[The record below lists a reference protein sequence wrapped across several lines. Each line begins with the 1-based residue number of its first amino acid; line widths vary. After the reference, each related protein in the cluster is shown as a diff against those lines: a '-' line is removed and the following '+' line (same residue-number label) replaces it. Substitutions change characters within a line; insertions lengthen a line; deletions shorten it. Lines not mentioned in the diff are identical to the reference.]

1 LISRKSGD
9 HCHGRRIARRSSR
22 GRRRET
28 EVEALE
34 ALASADAFAA
44 AVAARLSG
52 NDPEVARDTSAFLKK
67 QAQLLEIQ
75 AEHLK
80 DEHALRLAHLRGQ
93 RREGTLRRTGIR
105 IRIAFQL
112 FVAIVAACI
121 GVVVLVMVRDAVA
134 SRSVVIDTFDIAPNL
149 SAQVPSGKI
158 VAAGLLD
165 VLTRIQAATRSSAAH
180 RNLSNAWTNDIAI
193 EVPETGISIG
203 ELERMLKTRF
213 GHDQHID
220 GDLVKTRNG
229 GLALTARGNG
239 ILPKTLTDETSD
251 LDKLLTQ
258 VGEYVYGQSQPGL
271 WAGDETLVFDKQ

>member
-1 LISRKSGD
+1 MAEGLLAGVLGEEEEKP
-9 HCHGRRIARRSSR
+9 
-22 GRRRET
+22 

-52 NDPEVARDTSAFLKK
+52 NDPGVARKTEHFLDK

-93 RREGTLRRTGIR
+93 KHEGKLRRTGIR

-112 FVAIVAACI
+112 FVAIMAACI
-121 GVVVLVMVRDAVA
+121 GVGVLLLIRDAVA
-134 SRSVVIDTFDIAPNL
+134 SRSVVIDSFDIAPNI
-149 SAQVPSGKI
+149 SSQAPSGKI
-158 VAAGLLD
+158 LAAGLLD
-165 VLTRIQAATRSSAAH
+165 VLTQIQAASRSAVEH

-203 ELERMLKTRF
+203 QLERMLTARF

-220 GDLVKTRNG
+220 GDLVKTRTG
-229 GLALTARGNG
+229 GLALTVRGTG
-239 ILPKTLTDETSD
+239 ILPKTFTD
-251 LDKLLTQ
+251 
-258 VGEYVYGQSQPGL
+258 
-271 WAGDETLVFDKQ
+271 GDERPRQAADAGR